1 MNAPTK
7 FGQTT
12 TMSAREFNQHTSQ
25 AKKAA
30 ERGPVMI
37 TERGRPAYVLLADAE
52 YRRLVGKKPFISA
65 AEALADPNAKDDD
78 LDLMDFIPKREIEP
92 MRFSFDEDDEE

>member
-7 FGQTT
+7 FGQT

-30 ERGPVMI
+30 ERGPVFI
-37 TERGRPAYVLLADAE
+37 TDRGKPGYVLLTDEE

-65 AEALADPNAKDDD
+65 AEALADPNHKEGDPDI
-78 LDLMDFIPKREIEP
+78 MDFIPKRRIEP
-92 MRFSFDEDDEE
+92 MFEFNEFD

>member
-30 ERGPVMI
+30 ERGPVFI
-37 TERGRPAYVLLADAE
+37 TDRGKPGYVLLTDEE
-52 YRRLVGKKPFISA
+52 YRRLAGKKTFVSI
-65 AEALADPNAKDDD
+65 AESLADPNAKPDDP
-78 LDLMDFIPKREIEP
+78 DLMDFIPKREIEP